1 MSELLREGLETRLVM
16 LEDLALQHLGSGEPS
31 PMACATCYAMEDEC
45 FCQAPVMWPLDVVAR
60 KLRSELALSRGT
72 T

>member
-16 LEDLALQHLGSGEPS
+16 LEDLVLQHLGSEETPK
-31 PMACATCYAMEDEC
+31 ACATCYALEDEC
-45 FCQAPVMWPLDVVAR
+45 FCQAPVIWPLTIVAR